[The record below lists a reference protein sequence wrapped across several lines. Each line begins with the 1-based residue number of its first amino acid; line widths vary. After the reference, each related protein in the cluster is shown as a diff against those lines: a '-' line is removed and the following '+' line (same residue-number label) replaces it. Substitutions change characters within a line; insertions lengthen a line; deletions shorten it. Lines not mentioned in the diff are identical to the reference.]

1 MPEGFALNR
10 GWVLVLKDGRVVVDW
25 GENVIQDLAS
35 GQFIEVVD
43 LIGSHAIRDEEL
55 VWLKRTG
62 QVLDYDA
69 GQVFLSSLPERKRKL
84 LD

>member
-1 MPEGFALNR
+1 MPEGFTLNR

-25 GENVIQDLAS
+25 GENVFQDLSS
-35 GQFIEVVD
+35 GQFIESVD

-55 VWLKRTG
+55 AWLKRTG
-62 QVLDYDA
+62 QVLDYDGA
-69 GQVFLSSLPERKRKL
+69 QVYLGGLPERRRKP